1 MEKPAKTP
9 ILVASIDDA
18 SLKTGSDVDAFEDI
32 DEKKLMRKIDFRLV
46 PLFTLLYLLSFLDR
60 GNIGN
65 AKIEGLADD
74 LNLQGNQ
81 YNLCLTIF
89 FIFYATLEV
98 PANVILKH
106 VNPRYFIP
114 ATMVLWS
121 IVMTCMGTVTN
132 FHQLMATR
140 ALLGIFESASF
151 PGISFLLSVY
161 YKKKEILV
169 REAIFFSAASMAG
182 AFSGLLAAAISKMD
196 GVGGYAGWRWIFILE
211 GLLTFVVS
219 IAAFFLFPDYPDK
232 CQFLTERER
241 AFIMHRVKYAS
252 NADGDKIGKR
262 NVDVETAD
270 LKHDRDAIGEDD
282 SNDSSYFWAVFKDW
296 QSWLQLI
303 TYYGVCV
310 PLYGISLFAPTIIKN
325 LGFGSTKSQL
335 LSVPVYIVAAVVSIC
350 QALLLNKVGLR
361 SPFLVVNYI
370 CMAVGYIVCITG
382 DPLKNPKGIYAG
394 IYIIALG
401 IYPAFP
407 LVVIWFSNNLSGKY
421 KRAVGM
427 AFQIGIGNFSGA
439 FASNFYRTQDAPRYI
454 LGHALELGFIGFGAC
469 GLVLLIIGYTWA
481 NRRKVQQLQN
491 GTYADYTEHQL
502 MRMGDK
508 SPYFKYR
515 L

>member
-1 MEKPAKTP
+1 MDKPTKHP
-9 ILVASIDDA
+9 VLVSSRDD
-18 SLKTGSDVDAFEDI
+18 SLKSGSEIDTFDDV
-32 DEKKLMRKIDFRLV
+32 DEKKVMRRVDFRLV
-46 PLFTLLYLLSFLDR
+46 PLFTILYLLSFLDR

-74 LNLQGNQ
+74 LKLVGNQ

-89 FIFYATLEV
+89 FIFYASLEV

-106 VNPRYFIP
+106 VNPRFFIP

-121 IVMTCMGTVTN
+121 IVMTCMGTVNN
-132 FHQLMATR
+132 FHQLLATR
-140 ALLGIFESASF
+140 ALLGVFECAAF

-169 REAIFFSAASMAG
+169 REAIFFSAASLAG

-211 GLLTFVVS
+211 GLLTFLVS
-219 IAAFFLFPDYPDK
+219 LAAFFLFPDYPER
-232 CQFLTERER
+232 CQFLNERER
-241 AFIMHRVKYAS
+241 AFLVHRVKYAS
-252 NADGDKIGKR
+252 NVDGDSLRKR
-262 NVDVETAD
+262 DEEVETAD
-270 LKHDRDAIGEDD
+270 VKLDKEIIGEDD
-282 SNDSSYFWAVFKDW
+282 ANDTAYIWAVFKDW

-310 PLYGISLFAPTIIKN
+310 PLYGISLFAPTIINN

-335 LSVPVYIVAAVVSIC
+335 LSVPVYTVAAIASIFQAVV
-350 QALLLNKVGLR
+350 LNKVGLR
-361 SPFLVVNYI
+361 SPFLVLNYV

-427 AFQIGIGNFSGA
+427 AFQIGVGNFSGA

-454 LGHALELGFIGFGAC
+454 LGHALELGFIGMGAC
-469 GLVLLIIGYTWA
+469 GLVLLIVGYTWA
-481 NRRKVQQLQN
+481 NSRKQHHLQE
-491 GTYADYTEHQL
+491 GTFAHYTDVQL
-502 MRMGDK
+502 MKMGDK